1 MRTITVEEHY
11 ATAAF
16 MDGPGRQLAALA
28 DSAREHPQVAAG
40 YELLIKQLCDLG
52 DGRIAAM
59 DAAGIDVQV
68 LSLTSPGAEQLDAPE
83 AVAFAAATNDCL
95 AAAVRRHPSRFAGFA
110 ALPTSAPD
118 AAADEL
124 ERTVRAYGFKGAL
137 INGHSRGRYLD
148 DEFFWPILQRAEAL
162 QVPLY
167 LHPTPP
173 PQSAI
178 KEVYAGNYE
187 PDVTSLL
194 ATTAW
199 GWHIDTA
206 IHVLRLVLS
215 GAFDRFPD
223 LQLIIGHLGEGLPFM
238 LPRLEIIPIEQFRRQ
253 LEVNVTGQLAITQ
266 VLLPLLR
273 RARGRIV
280 LIGSIGTRF
289 TPPFTGPVSASKSAI
304 ATMAEALRQELDPWD
319 IRVILIEPASIHTE
333 AIDKLARDAE
343 RLMSESDPSA
353 RTLYED
359 AFQRFVRVGL
369 ARERNGSPPQVVA
382 QAVARA
388 LTIRR
393 PRSRYLV
400 GKDSRRMATLAA
412 ALPTPVL
419 DTLRRKIGHQ
429 PAPGSR
435 ATSATTPEATVR
447 A

>member
-1 MRTITVEEHY
+1 MNPCARSHIVVTGASTGIGRTI
-11 ATAAF
+11 AL
-16 MDGPGRQLAALA
+16 DLA
-28 DSAREHPQVAAG
+28 AAG
-40 YELLIKQLCDLG
+40 YHVY
-52 DGRIAAM
+52 
-59 DAAGIDVQV
+59 AGVRR
-68 LSLTSPGAEQLDAPE
+68 PADAPAPPAASSGE
-83 AVAFAAATNDCL
+83 ITPLLLDVTDPAQISAAAAT
-95 AAAVRRHPSRFAGFA
+95 VAGHTGNA
-110 ALPTSAPD
+110 
-118 AAADEL
+118 
-124 ERTVRAYGFKGAL
+124 G
-137 INGHSRGRYLD
+137 LD
-148 DEFFWPILQRAEAL
+148 GL
-162 QVPLY
+162 VNN
-167 LHPTPP
+167 
-173 PQSAI
+173 
-178 KEVYAGNYE
+178 AG
-187 PDVTSLL
+187 
-194 ATTAW
+194 
-199 GWHIDTA
+199 
-206 IHVLRLVLS
+206 
-215 GAFDRFPD
+215 
-223 LQLIIGHLGEGLPFM
+223 IGVFGP
-238 LPRLEIIPIEQFRRQ
+238 LEIIPIEQFRRQ
-253 LEVNVTGQLAITQ
+253 LEVNVTGQLAVTQ
-266 VLLPLLR
+266 ALLPLLR

-304 ATMAEALRQELDPWD
+304 ATMAEALRQELAPWD

-333 AIDKLARDAE
+333 AVDKLARDAE

-353 RTLYED
+353 RALYED

-447 A
+447 T

>member
-28 DSAREHPQVAAG
+28 DSVREHPQVAAG

-95 AAAVRRHPSRFAGFA
+95 ATAVQRHPSRFAGFA

-199 GWHIDTA
+199 GW
-206 IHVLRLVLS
+206 
-215 GAFDRFPD
+215 
-223 LQLIIGHLGEGLPFM
+223 
-238 LPRLEIIPIEQFRRQ
+238 
-253 LEVNVTGQLAITQ
+253 LA
-266 VLLPLLR
+266 
-273 RARGRIV
+273 
-280 LIGSIGTRF
+280 
-289 TPPFTGPVSASKSAI
+289 
-304 ATMAEALRQELDPWD
+304 
-319 IRVILIEPASIHTE
+319 
-333 AIDKLARDAE
+333 
-343 RLMSESDPSA
+343 
-353 RTLYED
+353 
-359 AFQRFVRVGL
+359 
-369 ARERNGSPPQVVA
+369 
-382 QAVARA
+382 
-388 LTIRR
+388 
-393 PRSRYLV
+393 
-400 GKDSRRMATLAA
+400 
-412 ALPTPVL
+412 
-419 DTLRRKIGHQ
+419 
-429 PAPGSR
+429 
-435 ATSATTPEATVR
+435 
-447 A
+447 

>member
-28 DSAREHPQVAAG
+28 DSVRAHPQVAAG

-68 LSLTSPGAEQLDAPE
+68 LSLTSPGAEQLDAAE

-95 AAAVRRHPSRFAGFA
+95 AAAVRRHPARFAGFA

-173 PQSAI
+173 PQSVI
-178 KEVYAGNYE
+178 KDVYAGNYE

-194 ATTAW
+194 ATAAW

-206 IHVLRLVLS
+206 IHVLRLILS

-223 LQLIIGHLGEGLPFM
+223 LQLIIGHLGEALPFM
-238 LPRLEIIPIEQFRRQ
+238 LPRLELALPVSVTKLQRPVGAYLRENLHYSVSGFNWTQAFLDLLLQVGADRIMFSDRPPLRVHGTGARVPGSPAGQHRRPGPHRAHQ
-253 LEVNVTGQLAITQ
+253 
-266 VLLPLLR
+266 R
-273 RARGRIV
+273 RAAPAAV
-280 LIGSIGTRF
+280 TRAGV
-289 TPPFTGPVSASKSAI
+289 TPPKHHDRRSQSALCARSHIVFSGTSSGIGRA
-304 ATMAEALRQELDPWD
+304 AALD
-319 IRVILIEPASIHTE
+319 
-333 AIDKLARDAE
+333 
-343 RLMSESDPSA
+343 
-353 RTLYED
+353 
-359 AFQRFVRVGL
+359 
-369 ARERNGSPPQVVA
+369 
-382 QAVARA
+382 
-388 LTIRR
+388 
-393 PRSRYLV
+393 
-400 GKDSRRMATLAA
+400 LAA
-412 ALPTPVL
+412 AGHHVFAGIRQPGDARCRTLPARARSPLLLDVTDPAQIGAAAAPSPATPA
-419 DTLRRKIGHQ
+419 
-429 PAPGSR
+429 APG
-435 ATSATTPEATVR
+435 
-447 A
+447 

>member
-28 DSAREHPQVAAG
+28 DSVREHPQVAAG

-68 LSLTSPGAEQLDAPE
+68 LSLTSPGAEQLDAAE
-83 AVAFAAATNDCL
+83 AVTFAAATNDCL
-95 AAAVRRHPSRFAGFA
+95 ATAVRRHPSRFAGFA
-110 ALPTSAPD
+110 ALPTSAPA

-148 DEFFWPILQRAEAL
+148 DEFFWPILRRAEAL

-173 PQSAI
+173 PQSVI

-194 ATTAW
+194 ATAAW

-206 IHVLRLVLS
+206 IHVLRLILS

-223 LQLIIGHLGEGLPFM
+223 LQLIIGHLGEALPFM
-238 LPRLEIIPIEQFRRQ
+238 LPRLELALPVSVTKLQRPVGAYLRENLHYSISGFNWTQAFLDLLLQVGADRIMFSADHPYASMAQARAFLDQLPVSTADRDRIAHTNAEQ
-253 LEVNVTGQLAITQ
+253 
-266 VLLPLLR
+266 LLR
-273 RARGRIV
+273 
-280 LIGSIGTRF
+280 L
-289 TPPFTGPVSASKSAI
+289 
-304 ATMAEALRQELDPWD
+304 
-319 IRVILIEPASIHTE
+319 
-333 AIDKLARDAE
+333 
-343 RLMSESDPSA
+343 
-353 RTLYED
+353 
-359 AFQRFVRVGL
+359 
-369 ARERNGSPPQVVA
+369 
-382 QAVARA
+382 
-388 LTIRR
+388 
-393 PRSRYLV
+393 
-400 GKDSRRMATLAA
+400 
-412 ALPTPVL
+412 
-419 DTLRRKIGHQ
+419 
-429 PAPGSR
+429 
-435 ATSATTPEATVR
+435 
-447 A
+447 

>member
-1 MRTITVEEHY
+1 LPYPEIGYGFPESGQTIVNVSNGKLFRLLVDDEPFDVRYGELRSHERRL
-11 ATAAF
+11 
-16 MDGPGRQLAALA
+16 DLR
-28 DSAREHPQVAAG
+28 AG
-40 YELLIKQLCDLG
+40 VLERAVLLIKQLCDLG
-52 DGRIAAM
+52 DDRIAAM

-95 AAAVRRHPSRFAGFA
+95 ATAVRRHPSRFAGFA

-137 INGHSRGRYLD
+137 INGHSRDRYLD

-223 LQLIIGHLGEGLPFM
+223 LQLIIGYLGEGLPFM
-238 LPRLEIIPIEQFRRQ
+238 LPILELALPVSVTKLQRPVGTYLRENLHYSISGFNWTQAFLDLLLQVGADRIMFSADHPYASMTQARAFLDHMPVSTADRARIAHTNAEQ
-253 LEVNVTGQLAITQ
+253 
-266 VLLPLLR
+266 LLR
-273 RARGRIV
+273 
-280 LIGSIGTRF
+280 L
-289 TPPFTGPVSASKSAI
+289 
-304 ATMAEALRQELDPWD
+304 
-319 IRVILIEPASIHTE
+319 
-333 AIDKLARDAE
+333 
-343 RLMSESDPSA
+343 
-353 RTLYED
+353 
-359 AFQRFVRVGL
+359 
-369 ARERNGSPPQVVA
+369 
-382 QAVARA
+382 
-388 LTIRR
+388 
-393 PRSRYLV
+393 
-400 GKDSRRMATLAA
+400 
-412 ALPTPVL
+412 
-419 DTLRRKIGHQ
+419 
-429 PAPGSR
+429 
-435 ATSATTPEATVR
+435 
-447 A
+447 